1 MNDSFNHSRLHIFYR
16 SCCSPYWR
24 CYYPG
29 TNCIIFV
36 VDSADVERLSIAKKE
51 LVQMLEEEE
60 LKDATLLVFANKQDL
75 PGAYSAAQI
84 SEALALSQLK
94 DRRWQ
99 ICKSIATQGEG
110 LQEGLDWIVQVL
122 TNK

>member
-1 MNDSFNHSRLHIFYR
+1 MPAYDYHNVVMNR
-16 SCCSPYWR
+16 PYWR

-60 LKDATLLVFANKQDL
+60 LKDATLLVFANKQVL
-75 PGAYSAAQI
+75 AI
-84 SEALALSQLK
+84 ALA
-94 DRRWQ
+94 R
-99 ICKSIATQGEG
+99 IFH
-110 LQEGLDWIVQVL
+110 
-122 TNK
+122 